1 MITAECLEVAKFKRD
16 PFTLVPLDA
25 AEIWIKREGML
36 ATGSK
41 VDLREYLYKLSNG
54 PLFGGGSGVTE
65 FISVC
70 GDWGAGKSHTLLHI
84 ASLIRQRLPESIV
97 VYLKTVRVADK
108 TRFIDL
114 YSEII
119 QNIGKSKFISISER
133 LNEAFSKMVNERVAQ
148 MTSEEIAAHVEEAP
162 RTVKG
167 RELLR
172 ELTEDESEK
181 RMLVVLLMMKDDPDK
196 MFGWLKGGKGFP
208 ISYHG
213 EDVDLPNLTSDYEAG
228 KAMKDMIKLCTS
240 IKDEKG
246 KPIVGG
252 FVIMIDQWD
261 RVLEVPATFVSV
273 VNGISVLLRDTP
285 QGLALLTSA
294 QGEVAD
300 VLGAHGET
308 LQTLFTSPVVLLD
321 SLNENQAREFLIGLF
336 RSYRKDHKNIPPDHP
351 FEPEALLELVRRTD
365 PKLPRRLIANTR
377 KVFDYACREGILST
391 RRISVDDVQEQ
402 LI

>member
-1 MITAECLEVAKFKRD
+1 MITPECLEVSKFKKD

-25 AEIWIKREGML
+25 AEVWIKREGML
-36 ATGSK
+36 ATGRR
-41 VDLREYLYKLSNG
+41 VDLREYVFKLSSG
-54 PLFGGGSGVTE
+54 PLFGGGSGVTD
-65 FISVC
+65 FISIC

-84 ASLIRQRLPESIV
+84 ANLIKRKFPESIV

-119 QNIGKSKFISISER
+119 QNIGKSMFISISER
-133 LNEAFSKMVNERVAQ
+133 LNEAFSQMITERVAQ
-148 MTSEEIAAHVEEAP
+148 MTSEEISAHVEEAP

-181 RMLVVLLMMKDDPDK
+181 RMLVVLLALKDDPDK

-208 ISYHG
+208 TSYCG
-213 EDVDLPNLTSDYEAG
+213 EDVDLPDLTSDYEAG
-228 KAMKDMIKLCTS
+228 KAMKDLIKLCTS
-240 IKDEKG
+240 TRDIKG

-252 FVIMIDQWD
+252 FVVMIDQWD

-285 QGLALLTSA
+285 QGLALITSA
-294 QGEVAD
+294 LGEVAD
-300 VLGAHGET
+300 VLAAHGET

-321 SLNENQAREFLIGLF
+321 SLNENQAKEFLISLF
-336 RSYRKDHKNIPPDHP
+336 KSYRKDEKNISPEHP
-351 FEPEALLELVRRTD
+351 FEPAALLEVVKRTD
-365 PKLPRRLIANTR
+365 PKLPRRLIANAR
-377 KVFDYACREGILST
+377 KVFDYACREGILAK
-391 RRISVDDVQEQ
+391 RKISADDVQDQ